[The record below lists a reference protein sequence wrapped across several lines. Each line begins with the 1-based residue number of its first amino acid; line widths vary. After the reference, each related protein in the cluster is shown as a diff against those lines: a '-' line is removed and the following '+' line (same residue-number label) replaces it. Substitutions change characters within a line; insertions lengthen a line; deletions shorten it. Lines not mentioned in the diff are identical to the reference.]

1 MMLTDAAGAS
11 RKGPRENNQDAFRP
25 VAYDGVFAIAD
36 GMGGLA
42 HGERMS
48 AAAIERVEAQA
59 DRLALL
65 AAEGDDDS
73 KVDEARRQ
81 LIGALERF
89 FHETATAL
97 YRMAEEEGRRMGT
110 TLTAMVLVGDR
121 VLIGHIGDTRVYR
134 VRGSVAEVLT
144 EDHSIAASRL
154 RRGLLTYGEY
164 LQSGQKGLLYQSL
177 GPVPEVDPQ
186 VIEAEIAAGDVL
198 VMCSDGVWGVLEPPE
213 FARIV
218 KGVTAE
224 EAAEALVDAAVEN
237 GTDDNCTAVVVRVL
251 DIGKVRDAPLPQ
263 ELSRAALFA
272 GFDEAELRHL
282 VPYTSYRRL
291 DEDQRVFEEGDF
303 GEALYVVDQGAIEI
317 QREGTPL
324 AQLGPGDYFG
334 DLSLAGETNH
344 LASARA
350 VVPSRLLVL
359 DRRAMDDL
367 SLRRPELAIKLLR
380 RVMARLAE
388 RLAAY
393 NQRVTLAERALWS
406 GE

>member
-11 RKGPRENNQDAFRP
+11 RKGPRENNQDAFRTI
-25 VAYDGVFAIAD
+25 AYDGVFAIAD

-48 AAAIERVEAQA
+48 AAAIERVDAHA
-59 DRLALL
+59 DALALL

-73 KVDEARRQ
+73 KVEEARRR
-81 LIGALERF
+81 LIEQLERF
-89 FHETATAL
+89 FHESATAL
-97 YRMAEEEGRRMGT
+97 FKMAEEEGKRMGT

-134 VRGSVAEVLT
+134 IRGSVAEVLT

-154 RRGLLTYGEY
+154 RRGLMTYGEY

-198 VMCSDGVWGVLEPPE
+198 VMCSDGVWGALEPPE
-213 FARIV
+213 FSRIV
-218 KGVTAE
+218 RDVTAE
-224 EAAEALVDAAVEN
+224 AAADALVDAAIEN

-251 DIGKVRDAPLPQ
+251 DIGKVRNAPLPQ
-263 ELSRAALFA
+263 ELSRATLFA

-282 VPYTSYRRL
+282 VPYTCYKRY
-291 DEDQRVFEEGDF
+291 DADQDVFREGDF
-303 GEALYVVDQGAIEI
+303 GDALYVVDQGAVEI
-317 QREGTPL
+317 RREGTPL

-334 DLSLAGETNH
+334 DLSLAAETNH
-344 LASARA
+344 LAGARA
-350 VVPSRLLVL
+350 VMPTRLLVL
-359 DRRAMDDL
+359 DRRALDDL
-367 SLRRPELAIKLLR
+367 STRKPDLAIKLLR
-380 RVMARLAE
+380 RVMSRLAE

-393 NQRVTLAERALWS
+393 NQRVALAERALWS
-406 GE
+406 TD